1 MTILKHYKD
10 SKCKEKWHR
19 ETEGAAEALW
29 TKGLPYVT
37 LVHLLCQRHRQ
48 LTTHASKM
56 CTTNRAE
63 HTKRLCT
70 VWTDQMYG
78 AKNVV
83 WNHTERGAPVTHMP
97 PPSGLRATLFG
108 IREIAGKGKNLPFY

>member
-1 MTILKHYKD
+1 MKRKVAQRD
-10 SKCKEKWHR
+10 R
-19 ETEGAAEALW
+19 EGSRGVADP
-29 TKGLPYVT
+29 GLPYVT

-56 CTTNRAE
+56 LATNRAE
-63 HTKRLCT
+63 HTKTLCT